1 MSAALIHY
9 SIMGNTRLNVAL
21 VALAVAFF
29 TGHQILWST
38 QLLCDNNLL
47 GTPPPQNNN
56 NNVANDIRMAKFNR
70 LKSPPSNIYVL
81 GERNSGTNYAA
92 ATLRKAFNPPN
103 NVSNPAL
110 SHEYFSADIPVLK
123 HKHMFRHTL
132 LNDTELAEIANRTDI
147 LWILVVRSPCE
158 WAEAMKRLPW
168 HVCMPNDITSECP
181 GAKFVGFEHKED
193 LKKYTLS
200 EFFNM
205 EWGGEYPR
213 NRPYNHCHDTLSHFT
228 LHTCYFKDWPE
239 STNFRNLSFVGKDF
253 VYRNIFQLRRHKLML
268 MKQII
273 DTVPRHVK
281 ILRLHELERSPE
293 IFIQVR

>member
-1 MSAALIHY
+1 M
-9 SIMGNTRLNVAL
+9 AL

-38 QLLCDNNLL
+38 KLLCDNNLL

-56 NNVANDIRMAKFNR
+56 NKVANDIRIAKFNR

-92 ATLRKAFNPPN
+92 ATLRKAFKPPN
-103 NVSNPAL
+103 EVEPAL
-110 SHEYFSADIPVLK
+110 KHEYFSADIPVLK

-132 LNDTELAEIANRTDI
+132 LNETELAEIANRTDI

-193 LKKYTLS
+193 MKKYTLS

-205 EWGGEYPR
+205 EWGGEYSGSR
-213 NRPYNHCHDTLSHFT
+213 LNN
-228 LHTCYFKDWPE
+228 
-239 STNFRNLSFVGKDF
+239 
-253 VYRNIFQLRRHKLML
+253 
-268 MKQII
+268 II
-273 DTVPRHVK
+273 DTALYLTLHYY
-281 ILRLHELERSPE
+281 LLFARLAREHQ
-293 IFIQVR
+293 F